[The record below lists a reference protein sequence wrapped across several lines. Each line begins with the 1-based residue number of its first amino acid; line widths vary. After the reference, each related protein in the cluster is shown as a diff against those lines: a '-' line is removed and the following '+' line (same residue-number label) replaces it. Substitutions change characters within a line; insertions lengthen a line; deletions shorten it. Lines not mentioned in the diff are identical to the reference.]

1 MSFLGSIGHLMAG
14 SGLKELLELIYAP
27 NAVEYML
34 SGKAVSRAVRG
45 HLIID
50 AALNA
55 LLYSAALGVQLPYLE
70 STGMKLS

>member
-1 MSFLGSIGHLMAG
+1 MAG
-14 SGLKELLELIYAP
+14 SRLKELLELINAP

-34 SGKAVSRAVRG
+34 STKAVSRAVRG

-55 LLYSAALGVQLPYLE
+55 LLYPAALGVQLPHLK

>member
-14 SGLKELLELIYAP
+14 SGLKDLLDLIYAP

-45 HLIID
+45 HLVID

-55 LLYSAALGVQLPYLE
+55 PWYSAALGVQLPHLE